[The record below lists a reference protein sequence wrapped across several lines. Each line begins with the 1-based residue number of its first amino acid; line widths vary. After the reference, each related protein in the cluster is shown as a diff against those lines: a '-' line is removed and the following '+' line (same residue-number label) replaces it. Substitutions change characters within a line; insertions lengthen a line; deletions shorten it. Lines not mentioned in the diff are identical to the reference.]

1 MFACLLFFSICKGE
15 PVGATSHGDPAF
27 NPYLILMMV
36 AWSGRRFPLLSP
48 ACISKA
54 RYPLEILGTFWDAAM
69 RDWTSSIRK
78 VRNHHPIKLS
88 FWRLY
93 IIYICV
99 CMDIY
104 YIPIHPEFLANFPLD
119 RFCIGLVSPLGFLA
133 VPGRWRPPMVS
144 SLCLRENVMVA
155 QWHARRSFGSGWS
168 RWVLER
174 TLERTTVDFS

>member
-1 MFACLLFFSICKGE
+1 VFACLLFFSICKGE

-93 IIYICV
+93 YIYVCVWTYIIYPSIQSFWRIFLWTV
-99 CMDIY
+99 SVSAWFLLLDSWQ
-104 YIPIHPEFLANFPLD
+104 FLA
-119 RFCIGLVSPLGFLA
+119 GG
-133 VPGRWRPPMVS
+133 GR
-144 SLCLRENVMVA
+144 
-155 QWHARRSFGSGWS
+155 QWFQAFASEKMSW
-168 RWVLER
+168 
-174 TLERTTVDFS
+174 